1 MTRIPAPFTTPRM
14 IGFSVLST
22 VIVPIII
29 KQIPEIVIDSSK
41 SLNLLYD
48 FFKHQNVL

>member
-1 MTRIPAPFTTPRM
+1 MFVKSAVTIPRM
-14 IGFSVLST
+14 IPFK
-22 VIVPIII
+22 VIQLVKVPIII

>member
-1 MTRIPAPFTTPRM
+1 MFVKSAVTIPRIIPYK
-14 IGFSVLST
+14 
-22 VIVPIII
+22 VILLVKVPIII